1 MSQYD
6 ILDMIDDGIVEKK
19 EDKKSKIIKH
29 NITSNDVIDMDSSQD
44 NQLSISSSI
53 KLNEALNELKNDA
66 NTKNVANLTIT
77 TDLKNKKKG

>member
-19 EDKKSKIIKH
+19 EDKKTKIIKH
-29 NITSNDVIDMDSSQD
+29 NITTNDVIDMDSSQD

-66 NTKNVANLTIT
+66 ATKNVANLTIT